1 MITLQELVSKIKD
14 SNYTY
19 IELSYLSNVPVR
31 TISSWVINNV
41 NPSAQSAI
49 NMMSVLGLGDMHD
62 VKNRMK
68 SARGSHTIADI
79 EKVSGIP
86 LKSLENYLYYNVMPS
101 YQNYIDYMQ
110 TMEKLND

>member
-19 IELSYLSNVPVR
+19 LELSYLSNVPVR
-31 TISSWVINNV
+31 TISSWVVNNV

-49 NMMSVLGLGDMHD
+49 NMLSVLGLGDIYD
-62 VKNRMK
+62 VRNRMK
-68 SARGSHTIADI
+68 SARSSHTIADI

-101 YQNYIDYMQ
+101 YQTYIDYMQ

>member
-19 IELSYLSNVPVR
+19 LELSYLSSIPVR
-31 TISSWVINNV
+31 TISSWVVRGV

-49 NMMSVLGLGDMHD
+49 NMLSVLGLSDIYD
-62 VKNRMK
+62 IRNRMK
-68 SARGSHTIADI
+68 SARGGHTIADI

>member
-1 MITLQELVSKIKD
+1 MISLKELVSKIKN

-19 IELSYLSNVPVR
+19 LELSHLSDVPVR
-31 TISSWVINNV
+31 TISSWVTRGV

-49 NMMSVLGLGDMHD
+49 NMLTVLGLGDVYD

-68 SARGSHTIADI
+68 SARGGHTIADI

-86 LKSLENYLYYNVMPS
+86 LKSLENYLYYDVMPS
-101 YQNYIDYMQ
+101 YSTYIDYMQ
-110 TMEKLND
+110 TMERLND

>member
-19 IELSYLSNVPVR
+19 LELSYLSSIPVR
-31 TISSWVINNV
+31 TISSWVVRGV

-49 NMMSVLGLGDMHD
+49 NMLSVLGLSDIYD
-62 VKNRMK
+62 IRNRMK
-68 SARGSHTIADI
+68 SARGGHTIADI

-101 YQNYIDYMQ
+101 YQTYIDYMQ
-110 TMEKLND
+110 TVEKLND

>member
-1 MITLQELVSKIKD
+1 MITLQELVSKIKN

-31 TISSWVINNV
+31 TIGSWVANGV

-49 NMMSVLGLGDMHD
+49 NMLTVLGLGDVYD
-62 VKNRMK
+62 GKNRMK

-101 YQNYIDYMQ
+101 YQTYIDYMQ

>member
-19 IELSYLSNVPVR
+19 LELSYLSNVPVR
-31 TISSWVINNV
+31 TISSWVVRNV
-41 NPSAQSAI
+41 SPSAQSAV
-49 NMMSVLGLGDMHD
+49 NMLSALGLSEMYD

-68 SARGSHTIADI
+68 LARGGHTIADI

-86 LKSLENYLYYNVMPS
+86 VKSLENYLYYNVMPS